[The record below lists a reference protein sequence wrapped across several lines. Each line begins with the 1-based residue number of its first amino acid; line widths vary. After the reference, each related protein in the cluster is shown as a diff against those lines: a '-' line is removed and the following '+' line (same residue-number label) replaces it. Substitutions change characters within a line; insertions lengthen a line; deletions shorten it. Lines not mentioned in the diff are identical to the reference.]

1 MKCFVTGAA
10 GFIGSTLSEKLLSIG
25 HSVIGV
31 DCFTDYYDIE
41 LKKKN
46 LLNLHAQ
53 KDFKLIEKNI
63 LDVDL
68 ASALDG
74 VDVIFHQ
81 AAQAGVRASW
91 GGYFSIYTNL
101 NVLGTQRLLE
111 ACKGKGIT
119 KFVYASS
126 SSVYGDTPD
135 IPMKE
140 TSYLQPVSPYGV
152 SKLAAEHLCYLY
164 YKNFGIPTVSL
175 RYFTVFGPR
184 QRPDMSF
191 NRFIKATLLDKK
203 ISLYGDGEQTRDFTF
218 ISDIVDANIAAME
231 RGEGGSIFN
240 IGGGVRVSMN
250 QVIEMLEEVMGKKM
264 TIDRQATQKGDM
276 RHTYADTTMAQEKLL
291 YQPKISLKEGLTKEV
306 AWLKELI
313 GDTPK

>member
-25 HSVIGV
+25 HSVTGV
-31 DCFTDYYDIE
+31 DCFTDYYDIG

-46 LLNLHAQ
+46 LLNLSAQ
-53 KDFKLIEKNI
+53 KDFELIEENI

-68 ASALDG
+68 ESALDG

-91 GGYFSIYTNL
+91 GSDFSIYTSL

-111 ACKGKGIT
+111 ACKARNIT

-164 YKNFGIPTVSL
+164 YKNFGVPTVSL

-191 NRFIKATLLDKK
+191 NRFIRATLLGEK

-231 RGEGGSIFN
+231 RGEGGSVFN

-250 QVIEMLEEVMGKKM
+250 KVIEMLEEVIGKKM
-264 TIDRQATQKGDM
+264 TIDRKETQKGDM
-276 RHTYADTTMAQEKLL
+276 RHTYADTTMAQKKLL
-291 YQPKISLKEGLTKEV
+291 YRPKVSLKEGLKKEAV
-306 AWLKELI
+306 WLKELI
-313 GDTPK
+313 IAR